1 MTCPHCVGAEEL
13 FGARQAR
20 ADLKRYRAKGP
31 LKTAQML
38 IDALRALGVEDKRL
52 LDIGGGAGVLQHEL
66 LKAGMAGA
74 VGVDGS
80 SAYIEAA
87 RDESARRGFDDRVTY
102 RHGDFLDVAQTLEQA
117 DVVTLDRV
125 LCCYPDVDALVARST
140 DLADEL
146 YGVVYPRKTLGAR
159 VAIRLANFFLKVK
172 RNPFRAFVHDPR
184 HVDAMVREA
193 GFEERYRAT
202 TLVWHVVV
210 YQRVRTLRMAT
221 PAASVAEAA

>member
-1 MTCPHCVGAEEL
+1 
-13 FGARQAR
+13 
-20 ADLKRYRAKGP
+20 
-31 LKTAQML
+31 
-38 IDALRALGVEDKRL
+38 
-52 LDIGGGAGVLQHEL
+52 
-66 LKAGMAGA
+66 
-74 VGVDGS
+74 
-80 SAYIEAA
+80 
-87 RDESARRGFDDRVTY
+87 
-102 RHGDFLDVAQTLEQA
+102 
-117 DVVTLDRV
+117 VVTLDRV

-210 YQRVRTLRMAT
+210 YQRVRTLRMAPPT
-221 PAASVAEAA
+221 ASVAEAA